1 MRVDNAYL
9 VSLWERIP
17 GSGGQQAFQELFEL
31 YYARLVHFSREYV
44 AHREA
49 AEEVVSDVFLRIWAH
64 RKTQAPVSFPETY
77 LYTAV
82 RNQSLNYLRQF
93 STMRVVHLP
102 DLEQTGICDTATP
115 AAATEWKE
123 LLFRLDQAVDAL
135 PPERRRIFKLMKEEG
150 FKAREVADIL
160 GISVRTVETHLYK
173 AVKQLQGV
181 IMPYLADKRRG
192 NTRIPPELGAWLLL
206 LASLLQ
212 AGR

>member
-1 MRVDNAYL
+1 MRVDNAFVL
-9 VSLWERIP
+9 SLWERIP
-17 GSGGQQAFQELFEL
+17 GSGGQQAFRELFEL
-31 YYARLVHFSREYV
+31 YYARLVHFSKEYV
-44 AHREA
+44 EHKEA
-49 AEEVVSDVFLRIWAH
+49 AEEVVSDVFLKIWNK
-64 RKTQAPVSFPETY
+64 RKTNPPVTHPETY

-102 DLEQTGICDTATP
+102 DLEQTQICDPVTP

-150 FKAREVADIL
+150 FKAKEVADIL

-173 AVKQLQGV
+173 AVKQLQVV
-181 IMPYLADKRRG
+181 ILPYLSDKRSDG
-192 NTRIPPELGAWLLL
+192 AKMPPEIGLVIVGLL
-206 LASLLQ
+206 SLLGQ
-212 AGR
+212 A